1 MAQLANYVPVRKIGT
16 SRRALTGRVRA
27 SEGGVLNFESSLE
40 RDWLMVLDFSRD
52 VVAVREQ
59 PFTIA
64 YDHKGSIRK
73 YTPDM
78 LAEHVTNSGLSAVV
92 IYEVKYHDELETK
105 WAELRPRF
113 KALVNYCRTRGWRF
127 KIVTE
132 KQIRTPF
139 LQNAKFLRR
148 YRAIDTNEQVRL
160 QLLYTF
166 KALGETTPEA
176 LLVAAYWDEDAR
188 LRAIPQLW
196 KLVAERDV
204 LTDLSDPLT
213 MSSCIWV
220 NSNA

>member
-1 MAQLANYVPVRKIGT
+1 MAQLANFLPVRKIGN

-27 SEGGVLNFESSLE
+27 GEGGVLNFESSLE
-40 RDWLMVLDFSRD
+40 RDWLMVLDFSTD
-52 VVAVREQ
+52 VIAVREQ
-59 PFTIA
+59 PFTIT
-64 YDHKGSIRK
+64 YEWEGGTRK

-78 LAEHVTNSGLSAVV
+78 LAEHVTKSGVPAVV
-92 IYEVKYHDELETK
+92 IYEVKYHDELRTK
-105 WAELRPRF
+105 WDELKPRF
-113 KALVNYCRTRGWRF
+113 KALMTYCRSRGWRF

-132 KQIRTPF
+132 RQIRTPF

-148 YRAIDTNEQVRL
+148 YRAIDSNVSVRL

-176 LLVAAYWDEDAR
+176 LLTAAYWDEDTR

-196 KLVAERDV
+196 KLVAERKV
-204 LTDLSDPLT
+204 LTDLADPLT

-220 NSNA
+220 NSHA